1 MSAFRF
7 FAFRNRMRFRIPFIA
22 MVTMQFTIDVP
33 PLETSIFP
41 MDDRIA
47 SAVSPASSSEF
58 SRSR

>member
-22 MVTMQFTIDVP
+22 MVTMQFT
-33 PLETSIFP
+33 